1 MDLKNFMEDYVVAKL
16 DEVLAQ
22 YPDCCHCDQCKR
34 DIAILALNHLPPKY
48 VSTEKGQI
56 FARVESMGSQYEV
69 ETIKQLADAIAIVQA
84 HPRHPK
90 QE

>member
-1 MDLKNFMEDYVVAKL
+1 MELKNYMEDYVVSKL

-22 YPDCCHCDQCKR
+22 YPNCCSCDDCKR

-48 VSTEKGQI
+48 ISTEKGQI

-69 ETIKQLADAIAIVQA
+69 ETIKQIADAIAIVQA
-84 HPRHPK
+84 HPRHEPK
-90 QE
+90 K